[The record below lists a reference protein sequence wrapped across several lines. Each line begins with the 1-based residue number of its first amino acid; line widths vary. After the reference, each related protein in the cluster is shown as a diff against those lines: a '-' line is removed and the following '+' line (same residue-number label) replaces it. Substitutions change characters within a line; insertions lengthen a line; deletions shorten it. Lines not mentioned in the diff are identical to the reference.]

1 MQDHT
6 FALFQPLVG
15 SLFQLMI
22 NGQPALDLTLFN
34 VEDLTV
40 EDRLRDPAIRS
51 QPFSL
56 IFHGPLS
63 PFANQGNYALMHA
76 QLGNLEM
83 FLVPIG
89 PDRKT
94 GRNMQYQAIYN

>member
-1 MQDHT
+1 MQT
-6 FALFQPLVG
+6 FQVFEPHVGTKFQVML
-15 SLFQLMI
+15 
-22 NGQPALDLTLFN
+22 NGESALDLELAA

-56 IFHGPLS
+56 IFRGPVSSVIEQSTYDLRHGV
-63 PFANQGNYALMHA
+63 
-76 QLGNLEM
+76 LGTQPM

-89 PDRKT
+89 PNRSSPQC
-94 GRNMQYQAIYN
+94 MQYQAIFN